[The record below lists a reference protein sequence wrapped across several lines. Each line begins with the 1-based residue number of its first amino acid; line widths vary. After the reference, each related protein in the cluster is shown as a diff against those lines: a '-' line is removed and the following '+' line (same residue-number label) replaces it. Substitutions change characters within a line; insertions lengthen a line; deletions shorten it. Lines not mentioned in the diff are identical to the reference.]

1 MILFRQN
8 IDRNILLEI
17 LSKGKCNVTFVKLD
31 NSTRKMLCTLNSD
44 LLPGKYTKYPEKISR
59 SAEDPDLLPVWD
71 VERGDWRSFRI
82 SNTLSVETIEE
93 KTKEGHSVSSNDAS
107 NKDKK
112 KKNAKKTFQER
123 VLEQKIQTEENRKK
137 AKSIIDTLRE
147 QAEQRRMLNV

>member
-17 LSKGKCNVTFVKLD
+17 LSKGKCNVTFVKL
-31 NSTRKMLCTLNSD
+31 NNTTRKMLCTLNSD
-44 LLPGKYTKYPEKISR
+44 LLPGKYSSYTEKIAR
-59 SAEDPDLLPVWD
+59 SSEDPDLLPVWD
-71 VERGDWRSFRI
+71 VEKGDWRSFRI

-93 KTKEGHSVSSNDAS
+93 KNKEGHSVPSEDAK

-112 KKNAKKTFQER
+112 KKNIKKTFQER

-137 AKSIIDTLRE
+137 AKTVIDSIKN
-147 QAEQRRMLNV
+147 QAEQRRMMNG